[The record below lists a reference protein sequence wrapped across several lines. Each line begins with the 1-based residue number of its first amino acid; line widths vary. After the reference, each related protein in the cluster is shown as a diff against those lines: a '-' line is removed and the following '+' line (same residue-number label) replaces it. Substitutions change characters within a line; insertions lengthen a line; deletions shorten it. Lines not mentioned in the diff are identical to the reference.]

1 MAVHVDDLI
10 CTGTDLFAKNIT
22 DKLRA
27 LYPFKHSGRLHHRAE
42 GVRREVEHHQDFK
55 RERERDRETSRERH
69 APEREGKE
77 SAARSSRRLELVV
90 DSDKT

>member
-55 RERERDRETSRERH
+55 RERERQRDV
-69 APEREGKE
+69 EGKT
-77 SAARSSRRLELVV
+77 RP
-90 DSDKT
+90 